1 MALSME
7 KLAIFILKL
16 LRDLGV
22 YMQVQKQAF

>member
-7 KLAIFILKL
+7 KLAIFIRKL
-16 LRDLGV
+16 LGNPGV

>member
-16 LRDLGV
+16 LGDLGV